1 MMPWTEIFLGTCV
14 RIIDWDSVL
23 ERMSLVLCLD
33 NVEVMWRKI
42 ETSLLEM
49 PGSLCEV
56 MVANLLWYIDSQE
69 GIVTTRL
76 GTFDCGHIDSSSN

>member
-49 PGSLCEV
+49 PGSL
-56 MVANLLWYIDSQE
+56 L
-69 GIVTTRL
+69 
-76 GTFDCGHIDSSSN
+76 